1 MTLLHKLLK
10 KTFFIFLSIL
20 LVVTLMIFG
29 RGYLSYQ
36 HIVHDIPIEQKI
48 DTIRKSPNYTPL
60 KEVNPYFKNAIYAV
74 EDCRFYQHGA
84 IDPIGLV
91 RAMSSNIKRR
101 KWREGGSTITQQLAK
116 NMFFS
121 YKDKGTRKIPEFFI
135 AKELERQ
142 LTKDEILELYINIIY
157 FGEGHYGIRE
167 ASYGYFGKSPSD
179 LNLNEA
185 SLLAGLPQSPSML
198 SLNKHYSR
206 AKTRQKHVLQAMYR
220 NKLISKEELEQVFAT
235 KNNRKKQ

>member
-36 HIVHDIPIEQKI
+36 HIVHDISIEQKI

-142 LTKDEILELYINIIY
+142 
-157 FGEGHYGIRE
+157 FRE

-206 AKTRQKHVLQAMYR
+206 AKTRQKYVLQAMYR

>member
-1 MTLLHKLLK
+1 MTLLHKFLK

-116 NMFFS
+116 NI
-121 YKDKGTRKIPEFFI
+121 DKEKVHFAELDDGLWQEITAARNSGKLVLCMGAGTI
-135 AKELERQ
+135 
-142 LTKDEILELYINIIY
+142 D
-157 FGEGHYGIRE
+157 GWIRE
-167 ASYGYFGKSPSD
+167 Q
-179 LNLNEA
+179 
-185 SLLAGLPQSPSML
+185 LA
-198 SLNKHYSR
+198 
-206 AKTRQKHVLQAMYR
+206 
-220 NKLISKEELEQVFAT
+220 
-235 KNNRKKQ
+235 KN

>member
-1 MTLLHKLLK
+1 MALLHKFLK
-10 KTFFIFLSIL
+10 RVLFLFLALATII
-20 LVVTLMIFG
+20 TLTIFG
-29 RGYLSYQ
+29 HGYLSYQ
-36 HIVHDIPIEQKI
+36 HIVHNSPIEQKI
-48 DTIRKSPNYTPL
+48 DTIQQSPNYTRL
-60 KEVNPYFKNAIYAV
+60 KQVSPHFKNAIYAV
-74 EDCRFYQHGA
+74 EDSRFYQHGA

-91 RAMSSNIKRR
+91 RAMSSNIKHC

-206 AKTRQKHVLQAMYR
+206 AKTRQKYVLQAMYR

>member
-1 MTLLHKLLK
+1 MTLLHKFLK

-84 IDPIGLV
+84 IGPH
-91 RAMSSNIKRR
+91 RTRSRYEQQYKTSQMARRR
-101 KWREGGSTITQQLAK
+101 KYYHTTTCQK
-116 NMFFS
+116 YVF
-121 YKDKGTRKIPEFFI
+121 
-135 AKELERQ
+135 
-142 LTKDEILELYINIIY
+142 
-157 FGEGHYGIRE
+157 
-167 ASYGYFGKSPSD
+167 
-179 LNLNEA
+179 
-185 SLLAGLPQSPSML
+185 LL
-198 SLNKHYSR
+198 
-206 AKTRQKHVLQAMYR
+206 
-220 NKLISKEELEQVFAT
+220 
-235 KNNRKKQ
+235 